1 MTTESES
8 TLTGAAFDL
17 ANAGYTPMPNLEC
30 EEKGEAIG
38 SDSSSLREAAEVR
51 PEPQDDIVVRQYTD
65 GSGKQAS
72 QAEAVTLGRAA
83 RDYAS
88 VTAME
93 RMVQEKESSKSLAAR
108 VDAMRADVA
117 ANDPQAAEFYGF
129 EPPEGIAGEVEK
141 ANGERP
147 RPLTDHA
154 ADHDPASSQLDPD
167 LEKLMQHPQVRL
179 ALEQKVGEVERA
191 RQGYVEGLDAAVQIA
206 QVSFV
211 SQFPEL
217 AGLPA
222 SQLPAALAQM
232 AQQDPARFSRVQAII
247 TGSEQLLAQ
256 RQQETRRQQ
265 EAGRHHFQAYAR
277 GEDSRLETMLKGE
290 PMEVRQAVAQEIT
303 ASAKAGGIQPG
314 ELHRLF
320 ESEPLMRNAT
330 FQHMMYDAAKY
341 RLMMKAKDAVA
352 ARSLPPVQRP
362 GMARS
367 RGDRE
372 RSDLH
377 TLNAK
382 LSSSGDLKD
391 AVALYQARRAGRR

>member
-1 MTTESES
+1 MTTKSES

-17 ANAGYTPMPNLEC
+17 ANAGYTPMPNPERD
-30 EEKGEAIG
+30 EEGEAIG
-38 SDSSSLREAAEVR
+38 SDSSSLREAAGERSV
-51 PEPQDDIVVRQYTD
+51 PQDDIVVRQYTD

-72 QAEAVTLGRAA
+72 WAEAVTLARAA

-93 RMVQEKESSKSLAAR
+93 RAVKESESSKSLAAR

-117 ANDPQAAEFYGF
+117 AKDPQAPEFYGF
-129 EPPEGIAGEVEK
+129 EPPAAAPCQAEKDSGDQPKQSAGHEQ
-141 ANGERP
+141 
-147 RPLTDHA
+147 
-154 ADHDPASSQLDPD
+154 ASSQLDPD

-179 ALEQKVGEVERA
+179 ALEEKVGEVDRA
-191 RQGYVEGLDAAVQIA
+191 RQSYVEGLNVALQVA
-206 QVSFV
+206 QTSFV

-222 SQLPAALAQM
+222 AQLPTALAQM
-232 AQQDPARFSRVQAII
+232 AQQDPAKFSRVQAII
-247 TGSEQLLAQ
+247 EGSEQLLAR

-290 PMEVRQAVAQEIT
+290 PVEVRQAVAQEIT
-303 ASAKAGGIQPG
+303 ASAKAGGIQPD

-341 RLMMKAKDAVA
+341 RLMIKAKDAVA
-352 ARSLPPVQRP
+352 ARPLPPVQRP
-362 GMARS
+362 GMAGS
-367 RGDRE
+367 RGERE

-377 TLNAK
+377 ALNAK
-382 LSSSGDLKD
+382 LSGSGDLKD